1 MRCPRCGRFIKVQI
15 KEQGGEV
22 ETVSVCASCGE
33 INLPAEKSNE
43 RTGNAF
49 EDAKIFL
56 TRARV
61 AFDNTKI
68 FLLVAAI
75 VFAGASA
82 FLYFRY
88 DEGLDLI
95 AGLEDNLLSLDA
107 QYAELADDYV
117 ILLNNSDT
125 LREFYDNTRSNYNDL
140 QIMYQDLRQ
149 EYSVLQG
156 LHSGSIQENAKLLDQ
171 ISQLNIEKEA
181 IQKELD
187 DTLSFLKSSII
198 EYNSSYV
205 IPPGG
210 NMTLSYDIVYAGY
223 IEVNFTSTTDVFL
236 WIGSPVSEEV
246 YYSRFPVFPRT
257 AYNGTFT
264 VPVSNRVFLF
274 IENTDPVES
283 GEIVITIKFT
293 Y

>member
-33 INLPAEKSNE
+33 INLSAEKSKE

-56 TRARV
+56 TRARA

-75 VFAGASA
+75 VFAGVSA
-82 FLYFRY
+82 FLYFKY
-88 DEGLDLI
+88 DEGLDVI
-95 AGLEDNLLSLDA
+95 AGLEENLLSLDA
-107 QYAELADDYV
+107 QYTELVENYV

-125 LREFYDNTRSNYNDL
+125 LREFYDNTRSNYNEL

-149 EYSVLQG
+149 EYSDLHG
-156 LHSGSIQENAKLLDQ
+156 LHNGSIQENIELMDQ
-171 ISQLNIEKEA
+171 ISQLNVEKEA

-187 DTLSFLKSSII
+187 DTLSFLKSTVI
-198 EYNSSYV
+198 ENNSSYV

-210 NMTLSYDIVYAGY
+210 NMTIAYDIVYAGY

-236 WIGSPVSEEV
+236 WVGSPVSEAV

-257 AYNGTFT
+257 AFNGTFI
-264 VPVSNRVFLF
+264 VPVSNAVFLF
-274 IENTDPVES
+274 IENTNLELS
-283 GEIVITIKFT
+283 GVIVITKS
-293 Y
+293 